1 MTLFNPNLH
10 GPLKLLN
17 HHGIDGKTWFKEQ
30 GPLWVH
36 GRDYKVAPTVFP
48 LFSDCSISHAP
59 PSSQYWKKNTG
70 NTRDFMLYLNTL
82 KMLRSLQ
89 KTFPDGV

>member
-48 LFSDCSISHAP
+48 PFSDCTICTDEILFSDVIAIKIH
-59 PSSQYWKKNTG
+59 SQL
-70 NTRDFMLYLNTL
+70 LY
-82 KMLRSLQ
+82 M
-89 KTFPDGV
+89 F

>member
-1 MTLFNPNLH
+1 MTCPINPNLH

-48 LFSDCSISHAP
+48 PFSDCTISHAP
-59 PSSQYWKKNTG
+59 PPPSTGKKCRKHPRLCALFKHT
-70 NTRDFMLYLNTL
+70 
-82 KMLRSLQ
+82 
-89 KTFPDGV
+89 